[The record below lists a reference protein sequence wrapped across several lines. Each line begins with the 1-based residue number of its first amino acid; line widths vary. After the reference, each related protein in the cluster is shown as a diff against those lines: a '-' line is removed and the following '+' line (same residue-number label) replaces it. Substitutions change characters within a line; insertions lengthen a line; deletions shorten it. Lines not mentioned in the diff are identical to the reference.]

1 MPIEVKQLVVKG
13 DVQRV
18 AEPDPQNEQRAIDV
32 EEMKAEIL
40 EACRCM
46 MEELLR
52 ESRER

>member
-13 DVQRV
+13 VVQRV
-18 AEPDPQNEQRAIDV
+18 AESDAQNERPAIDV

-40 EACRCM
+40 EACRSM